1 MSSKEIEN
9 NKVKKKDSS
18 SWGEPPYYC
27 EICGKPGHWS
37 GYELHGPMA
46 LCWWHDLLQFTDTLL
61 YLLIVIFLIAAL
73 IIIPGINLF
82 LRLFLIVIAA
92 LSWRNLWRFLS

>member
-1 MSSKEIEN
+1 MSSKETED
-9 NKVKKKDSS
+9 NKVQKKESS

-27 EICGKPGHWS
+27 EICGKPGRWS

-46 LCWWHDLLQFTDTLL
+46 LCLWHDLLQFTDTLL
-61 YLLIVIFLIAAL
+61 YLLIVIFLIATL
-73 IIIPGINLF
+73 IIIPGINPF

-92 LSWRNLWRFLS
+92 VSWRNPWRFLS